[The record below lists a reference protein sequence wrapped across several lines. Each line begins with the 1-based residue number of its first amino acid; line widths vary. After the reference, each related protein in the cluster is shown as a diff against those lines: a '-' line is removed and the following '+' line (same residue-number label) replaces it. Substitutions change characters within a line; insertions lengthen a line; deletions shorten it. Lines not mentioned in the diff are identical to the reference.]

1 MPRLAQILEQPNS
14 TQQVCLFFVFTVN
27 ICIKQ
32 KDSILLTWV
41 CSVMGLDHRGYQ
53 NNGKNTSDT
62 LACGSSATF
71 LFLAHFDNISDL
83 LIIISLVY

>member
-1 MPRLAQILEQPNS
+1 MPKLAQILEQPNN
-14 TQQVCLFFVFTVN
+14 TQQVCLLFVFTVN

-32 KDSILLTWV
+32 KDSILPLWV
-41 CSVMGLDHRGYQ
+41 CSVMGLDHRGHQ

-62 LACGSSATF
+62 LACGSCATF
-71 LFLAHFDNISDL
+71 LFLAHFDNICDL